1 MPRDNKR
8 QRQSGESEKTSPA
21 PSKPVTPL
29 RTGEM
34 AIDAFLESLRKEAQ
48 PTLAKSSKSYL
59 RDFSTLKSKFD
70 TYNKMKDDETFIPR
84 SARINFAIK
93 SDSKTSE
100 LETFKTLQ
108 DETTV
113 IVNETKKKLRKK
125 IIKSMQIEIDERTK
139 RLLASFLDGLH
150 LCAKIALAE
159 TASPAKYE
167 VLATREAYAALTAQM
182 EELSIFTGTEL
193 DNGIASK
200 FPPDGA
206 TGTVPNKGMTRLREL
221 FTALFLVPM
230 RKWIESNEEKQIRDR
245 LQSINTDLVKEATN
259 STIVAMETE
268 ESVSPEKLN
277 DLIKEA
283 VSKETAALRK
293 EVERL
298 KGKKQPASKKETR
311 GRRSGAS
318 EKEMRSKSKNRN
330 NSSRRRRVQFSEDAG
345 QVDGQDNASSQSGG
359 ILRRSSYQNSR
370 QKKKKQSNAN
380 SNRRRNGKQ
389 QQS

>member
-34 AIDAFLESLRKEAQ
+34 AIDAFVESLRKEAQ
-48 PTLAKSSKSYL
+48 PPLAKSSKSYL
-59 RDFSTLKSKFD
+59 RDFSTVRSKFE
-70 TYNKMKDDETFIPR
+70 TYKKMKDDETFIPR

-100 LETFKTLQ
+100 LETFKALQ
-108 DETTV
+108 DETNE
-113 IVNETKKKLRKK
+113 IVKETKEKLRNK
-125 IIKSMQIEIDERTK
+125 IIKSMEIEINERNK
-139 RLLASFLDGLH
+139 RLLASYFNGLH

-159 TASPAKYE
+159 TACPAKYE
-167 VLATREAYAALTAQM
+167 TLATREAYAALADKM
-182 EELSIFTGTEL
+182 EELSVFTGTEL
-193 DNGIASK
+193 DNGISTM
-200 FPPDGA
+200 FPPDGT
-206 TGTVPNKGMTRLREL
+206 TGTVPEKGMSRLREL
-221 FTALFLVPM
+221 FTALFLVPIQ
-230 RKWIESNEEKQIRDR
+230 KWTEANDEKQIRDR
-245 LQSINTDLVKEATN
+245 LQTINVGLVKNATN
-259 STIVAMETE
+259 NAVVAMETK

-293 EVERL
+293 EVEILR
-298 KGKKQPASKKETR
+298 GKKQPASKKETR

-318 EKEMRSKSKNRN
+318 EKEMRSKSQNKNKNKQRRKVRFSQEREQVDDQGN
-330 NSSRRRRVQFSEDAG
+330 GSSRA
-345 QVDGQDNASSQSGG
+345 GG
-359 ILRRSSYQNSR
+359 ILRPSSYQGSR
-370 QKKKKQSNAN
+370 QRKNNGSNRN
-380 SNRRRNGKQ
+380 SNRQRNGRR